1 MFNDLQGKVAIVTG
15 ASKGIGAAIAKRFG
29 AEKVNVVVCYRSDDD
44 GANEVAKSI
53 EQSGGKAVL
62 FKGDISLEAHTQK
75 VLETAI
81 DTFGRLDIL
90 VNNAGIEKQMPSHEA
105 TLDDW
110 NQVISV
116 NLTSYFLTAKIAI
129 QYFLKN
135 NIQGTVINMS
145 SVHEQ
150 IPWPTFASYAA
161 SKGGVKLLTQT
172 LALEYADKG
181 IRINGIGPGAINTP
195 INKEKM
201 NDPEKRAALEKMIPM
216 KRAGEPEEIAN
227 VTAWLAS
234 EQASYVTGITLFAD
248 GGMTLYPSFQGGQ
261 G

>member
-1 MFNDLQGKVAIVTG
+1 
-15 ASKGIGAAIAKRFG
+15 
-29 AEKVNVVVCYRSDDD
+29 
-44 GANEVAKSI
+44 
-53 EQSGGKAVL
+53 
-62 FKGDISLEAHTQK
+62 
-75 VLETAI
+75 
-81 DTFGRLDIL
+81 
-90 VNNAGIEKQMPSHEA
+90 
-105 TLDDW
+105 

-135 NIQGTVINMS
+135 NIQGAIINMS

-216 KRAGEPEEIAN
+216 KRAGEPEEIAS